1 MKRITA
7 ILLSVCMIFALAGCV
22 KVTTTTV
29 TRRTKANNTA
39 SDSSSQATS
48 SDNTSTDRENTDS
61 SKASSDS
68 VTSSETVSR
77 TDNADI
83 DLTVK
88 QAAVFNGARKEESGY
103 ALYYVDSEN
112 GDDEN
117 DGRTE
122 RSAWKT
128 LDNVNNRTFEPG
140 TKIMLKCGSVFDQM
154 LVPRSSG
161 TAGKYFIIDSYGK
174 GAKPIINGDGEA
186 QAVLISSLEYIEIRN
201 LEIRNP
207 SEYSAARKGV
217 AVYAGG
223 QVSSGVFHKGGVFNH
238 IYLINLDVIDVSC
251 TDGQRFYGGIVFYS
265 RESEN
270 PTSFNEILVQGC
282 TIKNTGGSGIA
293 MASDYEHGPGV
304 EWSAY
309 EYTPSTN
316 ATFRNNF
323 VSHCASDGIFISAVK
338 GLLIESNTVTDTS
351 YAEGAY
357 AGIWPHYSSNVVM
370 QYNEA
375 YGVKLVGGD
384 GQGYDVDID
393 CVNTKVQYNYSHD
406 NEGGFILLCT
416 DGSNGGYNKDISVR
430 YNISQNDKSQIFT
443 LSGPISDVKI
453 YNNTVYTKAG
463 LKTNLVGSY
472 DWGTAASP
480 KNVRFTNN
488 IFNMNSTGWCSLI
501 IPSRI
506 TFDTNLFYG
515 TYGFTQLIQ
524 SGVKIGG
531 TLTADPMFVNPGSGG
546 IGLDTLGGYR
556 LKSGSPA
563 IDSGKWISQCGGRDF
578 YGKAVTKEGLPDIG
592 AIEY

>member
-1 MKRITA
+1 M
-7 ILLSVCMIFALAGCV
+7 
-22 KVTTTTV
+22 
-29 TRRTKANNTA
+29 
-39 SDSSSQATS
+39 
-48 SDNTSTDRENTDS
+48 
-61 SKASSDS
+61 
-68 VTSSETVSR
+68 
-77 TDNADI
+77 
-83 DLTVK
+83 
-88 QAAVFNGARKEESGY
+88 
-103 ALYYVDSEN
+103 DSEN

-128 LDNVNNRTFEPG
+128 LDNVNSRTFEPG

-161 TAGKYFIIDSYGK
+161 TEGKYFIIDSYGK

-186 QAVLISSLEYIEIRN
+186 QAVLISSLQYIEIRN

-207 SEYSAARKGV
+207 SEYSASRKGV

-282 TIKNTGGSGIA
+282 TVKNTGGSGIA

-338 GLLIESNTVTDTS
+338 GLLIESNTVSDTS
-351 YAEGAY
+351 FADGAY

-375 YGVKLVGGD
+375 YDVKLVGGD

-393 CVNTKVQYNYSHD
+393 CVNTKVQYNHSHD

-430 YNISQNDKSQIFT
+430 YNINQNDKSQIFT

-515 TYGFTQLIQ
+515 TYGFTQLFQ
-524 SGVKIGG
+524 SGVKISG
-531 TLTADPMFVNPGSGG
+531 TLTADPMFVNPGTGV
-546 IGLDTLGGYR
+546 IGRDTLGGYR

-563 IDSGKWISQCGGRDF
+563 INSGKWISQCGGRDF
-578 YGKAVTKEGLPDIG
+578 YGKSVTKEGLPDLG